1 MIIIF
6 LDLGMIG
13 VIWLFFMAVFGGEIE
28 YLFDNLPNYINQVIL
43 ILIILQIVKSLLN
56 YLYVRK
62 DHYVLEKK
70 SLILVMLGNAF
81 FDCARCFIIAI
92 TVCNWLSSYSSDNIF
107 EMIFTA
113 LTFLIDVAIYGLII
127 LASEWVYLWQVEALR
142 DGKYTKYLTLGIMN
156 AVALFFIIAFISQGA
171 LIRAFKKYF
180 FYQI

>member
-62 DHYVLEKK
+62 DHYVLEK
-70 SLILVMLGNAF
+70 SL
-81 FDCARCFIIAI
+81 
-92 TVCNWLSSYSSDNIF
+92 
-107 EMIFTA
+107 
-113 LTFLIDVAIYGLII
+113 
-127 LASEWVYLWQVEALR
+127 
-142 DGKYTKYLTLGIMN
+142 
-156 AVALFFIIAFISQGA
+156 
-171 LIRAFKKYF
+171 
-180 FYQI
+180 